1 MSLPAAVQWGIV
13 ALVLVVAFA
22 VGRHVE
28 TPEGVVSVPTWVKT
42 LLAGLAIG
50 GPWVLHAG
58 GLLSVGL
65 VDDTVL
71 TLTVSLGLYLAV
83 ATVVGVGGESQAAC

>member
-13 ALVLVVAFA
+13 ALVFVVAFA
-22 VGRHVE
+22 VGRRVE
-28 TPEGVVSVPTWVKT
+28 TPEGAVSAPTWVKT
-42 LLAGLAIG
+42 ALAGLAIG
-50 GPWVLHAG
+50 GPWVLHAR

-71 TLTVSLGLYLAV
+71 TIAVSLGLYLAV
-83 ATVVGVGGESQAAC
+83 AMVVGVGGSHRTC